1 MVLVLISFFVGAPVA
16 WWYMHKWLEDFTYK
30 IGISWWVFLVACG
43 LAMLI
48 ALLTISFQAIRA
60 AVSNPVKSLRSE

>member
-1 MVLVLISFFVGAPVA
+1 
-16 WWYMHKWLEDFTYK
+16 MHKWLEDFTYK